1 MEALVDR
8 EIASLSEEEQRE
20 ALRVLHQQ
28 RVRELLGQLEQMVR
42 SSTTTA
48 KAEVGEQAASENMEE
63 SLAMLRQLE
72 DAALTIPEIH
82 RSTVLELLQV
92 MVRLLELRM
101 WSLAEL
107 AELKHLL

>member
-1 MEALVDR
+1 
-8 EIASLSEEEQRE
+8 
-20 ALRVLHQQ
+20 
-28 RVRELLGQLEQMVR
+28 MVR

-48 KAEVGEQAASENMEE
+48 KAEVGEQAASESMEE

>member
-1 MEALVDR
+1 MEAPVDR
-8 EIASLSEEEQRE
+8 EIASLSEEEQQE
-20 ALRVLHQQ
+20 VLRVLHQQ

-42 SSTTTA
+42 SSTTTE
-48 KAEVGEQAASENMEE
+48 KAEAGEQAASESMEE

>member
-1 MEALVDR
+1 MDR
-8 EIASLSEEEQRE
+8 EIAPLSEEEQQE
-20 ALRVLHQQ
+20 VSRVLHQK
-28 RVRELLGQLEQMVR
+28 RVQELLGQLEQMVR
-42 SSTTTA
+42 SSTITE
-48 KAEVGEQAASENMEE
+48 KAEEGEQAASERMEE